1 MKKILLI
8 VCLLALILPSYAF
21 SAGARIAILP
31 WKVNSA
37 ENLDYVKDAMPDM
50 LSSRVGAAPSVEV
63 LRSDIVKDAAEA
75 ERKSGEI
82 TEAAAASIGRKL
94 KADYVLYGSLTVLGA
109 AASLDAKFLN
119 VKDGTVTP
127 FFAKGAGIDSV
138 IGMADKLSA
147 DLLSA
152 LSPAQKPVLTPSTG
166 VGATEKTIASPEL
179 LKPAQTPMEEDSFI
193 IKPKDTGFKKA
204 LWMSQ
209 RISGEF
215 IAMAAADIDKD
226 GTKELFLLKN
236 SSVVIARLTD
246 GKLDIVNELPN
257 NGPDQNIAIAAFDA
271 DGDGVPEVYVS
282 ALHRGQPSGFAIE
295 FKDNGFKVTSTGIKW
310 AMRTAHAG
318 KDIALI
324 GQKFRKSDGF
334 YGAIRLL
341 RKQGA
346 EIVDAG
352 PFEAVSP
359 GLPGR
364 LNLYRFEVIHGA
376 KDNILAALDDRE
388 YLRLF
393 KKDTN
398 GKWEQFYKSLDF
410 YGGTLDMINAGDE
423 DRPAPSD
430 QEFFTVAGRFFTG
443 DLNNDGK
450 PELVIKRNIPGGLG
464 RYAKVARSF
473 TSGAVVNLSLEGIDD
488 AGSEANILSENWRT
502 KEVSGYIADFFI
514 DDPAGDGTRQ
524 MFMLIVEG
532 TGAFAGNIKSY
543 ILLNKMAL

>member
-1 MKKILLI
+1 MKKISLI
-8 VCLLALILPSYAF
+8 VCLLAIIPPSYAF
-21 SAGARIAILP
+21 SAGAKIAILP

-50 LSSRVGAAPSVEV
+50 LSSRVGAGASVEV
-63 LRSDIVKDAAEA
+63 LRSDVVKDAAEA

-94 KADYVLYGSLTVLGA
+94 KADYVLYGSLTVFGA

-152 LSPAQKPVLTPSTG
+152 LSPAPAQKPVLTPST
-166 VGATEKTIASPEL
+166 EKTLPSPEL
-179 LKPAQTPMEEDSFI
+179 LKPAQTPMEENSFI
-193 IKPKDTGFKKA
+193 IKPKDTGFQKA

-209 RISGEF
+209 RMSGEF

-236 SSVVIARLTD
+236 SSVVIARLTN
-246 GKLDIVNELPN
+246 GKLDVVNELAN
-257 NGPDQNIAIAAFDA
+257 DGPDQNIAITAFDA

-282 ALHRGQPSGFAIE
+282 ALRRGQPSGFAIE
-295 FKDNGFKVTSTGIKW
+295 FKDNGFKATQAGIKW

-318 KDIALI
+318 KDIVLI

-334 YGAIRLL
+334 YGALRLL
-341 RKQGA
+341 KKQGA

-364 LNLYRFEVIHGA
+364 LNLYRFEVIRGA

-388 YLRLF
+388 YLRLY
-393 KKDTN
+393 KKDAD
-398 GKWEQFYKSLDF
+398 GKWEQFYKSMDF
-410 YGGTLDMINAGDE
+410 YGGTLDMVNTGDE
-423 DRPAPSD
+423 DLPALGD
-430 QEFFTVAGRFFTG
+430 QEFFTVAGRFFVD

-450 PELVIKRNIPGGLG
+450 QELVIKRNIPGGLG

-473 TSGAVVNLSLEGIDD
+473 TSGAIVNLSLEGIDD
-488 AGSEANILSENWRT
+488 AGSEASILSENWRT

-514 DDPAGDGTRQ
+514 DDLAGDGRRQ